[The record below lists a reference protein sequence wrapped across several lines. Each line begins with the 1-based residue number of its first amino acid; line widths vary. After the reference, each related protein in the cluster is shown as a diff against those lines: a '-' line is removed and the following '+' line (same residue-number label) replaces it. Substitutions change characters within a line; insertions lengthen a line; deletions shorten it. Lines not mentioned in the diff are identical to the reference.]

1 MFTGII
7 EFQGSIEASSAV
19 PGGIRLRIRCPGFGR
34 GLAIGESVAVDGVCL
49 TVTAR
54 GAGWFDADI
63 SPETSRRT
71 TLGRPGRGRVVN
83 LERPLAATGRL
94 GGHFVQGHVDATA
107 AVRSIRRGGE
117 FTEMAFEA
125 PRALRPFLVEKG
137 SVAVNGVSLT
147 VASLRGGRFTVA
159 LIPHTLKET
168 NLSSLKSGSKVNIE
182 VDILAKYVRS
192 FLDR

>member
-1 MFTGII
+1 NGT
-7 EFQGSIEASSAV
+7 
-19 PGGIRLRIRCPGFGR
+19 
-34 GLAIGESVAVDGVCL
+34 CL
-49 TVTAR
+49 TVIA
-54 GAGWFDADI
+54 ADADGVHMDV
-63 SPETSRRT
+63 SPETVRVTS
-71 TLGRPGRGRVVN
+71 LAGLKRGSLVN
-83 LERPLAATGRL
+83 LERPVRADARM